1 MKRRT
6 KEKNAGLN
14 QNHDIYAENKITELG
29 KTNHNSRN
37 TRIQDIFNQ
46 HKDKPQQ
53 QLQSSCDH
61 TSISTQYTIA
71 LKSPSSDTIP

>member
-6 KEKNAGLN
+6 KEKNARLN

-37 TRIQDIFNQ
+37 TIIQDIFN
-46 HKDKPQQ
+46 
-53 QLQSSCDH
+53 
-61 TSISTQYTIA
+61 
-71 LKSPSSDTIP
+71 